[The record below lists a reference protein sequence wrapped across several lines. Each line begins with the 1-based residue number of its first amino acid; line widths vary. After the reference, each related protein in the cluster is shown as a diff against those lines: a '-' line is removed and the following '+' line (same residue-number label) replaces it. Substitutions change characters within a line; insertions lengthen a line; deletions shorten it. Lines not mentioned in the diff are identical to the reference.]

1 MKKTNK
7 KTKKN
12 NEQTNPE
19 EPKNEKLVTF
29 NYQSPFD
36 MFLVQLNIGPLEEM
50 LKHNPGIQVAEGC
63 GAAFTVTCDGLYG
76 ALIWMPALVEEPEC
90 IATLFHEIVHAS
102 KMRFAA
108 NKIRMIDTRGEAL
121 AYSVSEIGG
130 FFLYM
135 MREWKKDIANE
146 AKEKKFYSNF
156 QAAA

>member
-7 KTKKN
+7 KSNVQAK
-12 NEQTNPE
+12 PE
-19 EPKNEKLVTF
+19 ETKNEEFVTF
-29 NYQSPFD
+29 DYQSPFD

-50 LKHNPGIQVAEGC
+50 LKRNPGIQVADGC
-63 GAAFTVTCDGLYG
+63 GAAFTVSYDGLYG
-76 ALIWMPALVEEPEC
+76 ALIWMPALVDEPDC

-102 KMRFAA
+102 KMRFDA

-135 MREWKKDIANE
+135 MRERKKDIANGTQ
-146 AKEKKFYSNF
+146 EKKFYSNI